1 MQRQASIVLV
11 AMQYLCKP
19 SDSLTRVDDKY
30 TAREAAIWE
39 HYGKVALNTLI
50 WDPVDW
56 WADIA
61 LRRVGVHIQP
71 CQHQLRVHQDTSYLL
86 VMCVLMVVSFECQCV

>member
-1 MQRQASIVLV
+1 MFDTSFDSLQRQASIVLV
-11 AMQYLCKP
+11 AMQYLRKP

-30 TAREAAIWE
+30 TAREKAIWE
-39 HYGKVALNTLI
+39 HYGEVALNTLI

-56 WADIA
+56 WEDIA

-71 CQHQLRVHQDTSYLL
+71 C
-86 VMCVLMVVSFECQCV
+86 